1 MAFSSSSLR
10 TEKISQEI
18 FDMIM
23 EVGCIPRPE
32 VGTALSRILRKAGA
46 SCTGLPFIMEEV
58 TSGKVGIKIYEEN
71 GPFLPTKA
79 RHKVIHYHLCSFILA
94 ECPSHYD

>member
-1 MAFSSSSLR
+1 
-10 TEKISQEI
+10 
-18 FDMIM
+18 
-23 EVGCIPRPE
+23 
-32 VGTALSRILRKAGA
+32 
-46 SCTGLPFIMEEV
+46 MEEV

-79 RHKVIHYHLCSFILA
+79 RDKVIHYHLCSFILA